1 MFAVGSLLSTTGLWS
16 MILLAFLVSVR
27 LVLSRLLRKPG
38 EGRRRWIR
46 PAMDHPVASSDSPT
60 LPNWAKRDETEDSSG
75 SSTSAP
81 KLVRQRTWVKEE
93 KKPSFE
99 SESPLG
105 TAISG
110 VSTEQLEDMLKKFEQ
125 VVNNNPWAIARQRMQ
140 ERIMEMEFDSV
151 LSPEWMD
158 QSHAQH
164 DGQDMPFLGGEESD
178 DEPTCCVCG
187 SGEGLLPACPGPMQN
202 RMHTRVSGVLNRTQ
216 DAWQTP
222 NGGEEE
228 TWGTEA
234 VSEWSNISWRTP
246 TNGHGLQGIPRD
258 ELRFSGRRKV
268 FSPLN
273 LKSSGGNQVNT
284 TRTSRLREALA
295 RSRKQILVNC

>member
-202 RMHTRVSGVLNRTQ
+202 RMPNRRQ
-216 DAWQTP
+216 DAWEIP
-222 NGGEEE
+222 NGGEEQMG
-228 TWGTEA
+228 GTQA
-234 VSEWSNISWRTP
+234 VSDWSNISWHTP
-246 TNGHGLQGIPRD
+246 TNGRGLQGIPRD
-258 ELRFSGRRKV
+258 ELRSSGRRK
-268 FSPLN
+268 SLPLFEITP
-273 LKSSGGNQVNT
+273 SGGNIVTT

-295 RSRKQILVNC
+295 RSRK